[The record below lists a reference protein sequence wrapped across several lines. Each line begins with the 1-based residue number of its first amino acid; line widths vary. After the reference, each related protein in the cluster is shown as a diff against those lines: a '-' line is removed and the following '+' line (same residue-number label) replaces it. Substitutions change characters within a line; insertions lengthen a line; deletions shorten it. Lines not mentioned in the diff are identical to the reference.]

1 MKDCKRCGKTLDDN
15 VRFCPDCGLDQEE
28 PPAELKPQSN
38 KKIGVLSIIM
48 WVFCGIFVI
57 LALGQITR
65 FNFPATLLF
74 LALAFLLCPMASDI
88 LYKCTGKSIPKSVQG
103 VLIAVVFLVVP
114 YIRGVM
120 IKSQNQT
127 VAVPELTETAAN
139 TEITTEFT
147 TTEATTAAET
157 TTEATTTTTTTEPE
171 ETTTEASSAA
181 EEETTAAGT
190 KHSIDI
196 NDVKP
201 EITSVPHGELL
212 SVIENE
218 INGRS
223 VLVVKTKIKSGISN
237 RATITQNFFN
247 VENIVVNQYGYTY
260 DEIQYW
266 AVADMA
272 DGSESKVVSF
282 TIDKTVIDLLYNR
295 KIPANMLD
303 DYASDVYIL
312 PSLLQ

>member
-1 MKDCKRCGKTLDDN
+1 M
-15 VRFCPDCGLDQEE
+15 
-28 PPAELKPQSN
+28 N
-38 KKIGVLSIIM
+38 KKGILKIVL
-48 WVFCGIFVI
+48 WVLCAFF
-57 LALGQITR
+57 ALGGIGMITKFR
-65 FNFPATLLF
+65 PISALF
-74 LALAFLLCPMASDI
+74 CLVLAFFLCPKASDI
-88 LYKCTGKSIPKSVQG
+88 LYKLTNKRMSKTLQTVMAVVMFIITPSIVGAGSRDKEPEQPVDSVQE
-103 VLIAVVFLVVP
+103 I
-114 YIRGVM
+114 
-120 IKSQNQT
+120 
-127 VAVPELTETAAN
+127 TETAA
-139 TEITTEFT
+139 ET
-147 TTEATTAAET
+147 TTEPEETTTTAAET
-157 TTEATTTTTTTEPE
+157 TTEVTTTTTTTEPE
-171 ETTTEASSAA
+171 EATTEAS
-181 EEETTAAGT
+181 EEETTAADGT

-218 INGRS
+218 VNGRS

-247 VENIVVNQYGYTY
+247 VENIVVNQFGYTY